1 MTTRSTNKIRGALY
15 GVAVADA
22 LGGPL
27 EFMTANEIARKHG
40 RVETMIGGGWLN
52 LKPGEVTDDT
62 QMTFAV
68 AEGIINAVQR
78 VYGHTLTGSELA
90 EKACLFP
97 DLEDEI
103 IVAVGDKFIKWYE
116 SNPKDIGNTC
126 RVAIGMAIA
135 NINKDMTD
143 IEAWKQAAIQT
154 DKSLHGRTGGNG
166 TLMRTVYPALYFHK
180 IEDAIRAAKIQS
192 DITHPSK
199 EASQCCAQ
207 YTSMIHEL
215 LTKEPTEGL
224 AWLRGTTYALSK
236 SLLPQL
242 EQSIVQP
249 TGYVLDSFAV
259 ALQAVNSAMSFKEA
273 VCNAVNRGGDADTIG
288 AIAGGLAGAIW
299 GYDDI
304 PKDWIHAL
312 APKTKAGLEFLAQ
325 MAI

>member
-1 MTTRSTNKIRGALY
+1 MMTRSTNKIRGALY

-27 EFMTANEIARKHG
+27 EFMTANEIARKYG

-62 QMTFAV
+62 EMTFAV

-78 VYGHTLTGSELA
+78 VYGHTMTGSELA
-90 EKACLFP
+90 EKACLFA
-97 DLEDEI
+97 DFEDEI

-135 NINKDMTD
+135 NINKGMTD
-143 IEAWKQAAIQT
+143 AEAWKHAAIQT
-154 DKSLHGRTGGNG
+154 KNSLHGRTGGNG
-166 TLMRTVYPALYFHK
+166 TLMRTVYPALYFHHVG
-180 IEDAIRAAKIQS
+180 DATRVAMIQS
-192 DITHPSK
+192 DITHASM
-199 EASQCCAQ
+199 EAAECCGQ

-224 AWLRGTTYALSK
+224 AWLRGRTYELSK
-236 SLLPQL
+236 SYLSRLN
-242 EQSIVQP
+242 QSIVQP

-259 ALQAVNSAMSFKEA
+259 ALQAVNSASSFKEA

-312 APKTKAGLEFLAQ
+312 APKTKAGLEFLAR